1 MKILLVIGHSRE
13 KSLSHLLA
21 KSFHENAHS
30 NEVRTIDLA
39 TLNFDPLL
47 REQTVLEKDL
57 KNAQDLITWSEHII
71 FFFPIWWSSYPA
83 VLKGFI
89 DRTFLPGFAF
99 SYEEGALFPKKL
111 LLGKTSSL
119 VITSDSPTFYRKYI
133 LNDPAVR
140 SLKRDTLGFCGIKV
154 KNVKYLG
161 PVRGANQEKI
171 RRWANDISMASKLS
185 TL

>member
-1 MKILLVIGHSRE
+1 MKTLLIIGHSKE
-13 KSLSHLLA
+13 NSLSHFLA
-21 KSFHENAHS
+21 KSYQEGLKAQ
-30 NEVRTIDLA
+30 EIRTIDLA

-47 REQTVLEKDL
+47 REQKVLEE
-57 KNAQDLITWSEHII
+57 DLILSQELISWSEHII

-89 DRTFLPGFAF
+89 DRVFLPGFAF
-99 SYEEGALFPKKL
+99 SYTQGKVFPEKL
-111 LLGKTSSL
+111 LTGKSASL

-140 SLKRDTLGFCGIKV
+140 SLKRDTLNFCGIKV
-154 KNVKYLG
+154 RKVKYIG
-161 PVRGANQEKI
+161 PIRGSSENQI
-171 RRWANDISMASKLS
+171 RKWASEIKTS